1 MTSLH
6 STQFEPPTALSEE
19 ELEQELHWLTY
30 SITLRALE
38 KEPRRSDR
46 TSRPRA
52 LPWTQLWAPK
62 LGG

>member
-19 ELEQELHWLTY
+19 EVEQELYWLTY
-30 SITLRALE
+30 SITLRALD
-38 KEPRRSDR
+38 KE
-46 TSRPRA
+46 SRKSERGGRPKT
-52 LPWTQLWAPK
+52 LPWTNLWTQK

>member
-1 MTSLH
+1 MKNLH
-6 STQFEPPTALSEE
+6 STQFESAAPLSDE

-38 KEPRRSDR
+38 KEPRKSDR